1 MKNLVEKINIE
12 ALLGR
17 SMIENNDPKV
27 AETHSG
33 KNILV
38 TGGAGSIGTELVCQ
52 LCQFSLTKLIIL
64 DQAETA
70 LYELHLDLSEQF
82 PDAQMEFILADVSDR
97 DRLEQ
102 IFKSNNIDII
112 YHAAAY
118 KHVPVLEQN
127 PREGIKVNILG
138 TKNLAELSQKYGVER
153 FVMISTDKAVNP
165 LSIMGATKRI
175 AELLVQ
181 DFQHQKGNKTD
192 FIITRFG
199 NVLGSN
205 GSVIFRFQ
213 KQIEE
218 GKPLT
223 ITHPEATRYFMSIPE
238 ACQLVLQAGA
248 VGKGGEIGIFNMGEP
263 IKIVDL
269 AQKMAKLL
277 TYQEAEIT
285 FTGLRDGDKI
295 TEQLWTDHTEMLS
308 SSHEKIMWCR
318 ETGIDFNKIR
328 TLIQNLILETDKE
341 EIILKL
347 KEILPHFRS

>member
-1 MKNLVEKINIE
+1 M
-12 ALLGR
+12 
-17 SMIENNDPKV
+17 
-27 AETHSG
+27 
-33 KNILV
+33 
-38 TGGAGSIGTELVCQ
+38 
-52 LCQFSLTKLIIL
+52 
-64 DQAETA
+64 
-70 LYELHLDLSEQF
+70 
-82 PDAQMEFILADVSDR
+82 
-97 DRLEQ
+97 
-102 IFKSNNIDII
+102 
-112 YHAAAY
+112 
-118 KHVPVLEQN
+118 
-127 PREGIKVNILG
+127 
-138 TKNLAELSQKYGVER
+138 
-153 FVMISTDKAVNP
+153 
-165 LSIMGATKRI
+165 ATKRI

-181 DFQHQKGNKTD
+181 DFQHQQGNKTD

-248 VGKGGEIGIFNMGEP
+248 VGKGGEIGVFNMGEP

-269 AQKMAKLL
+269 AQRMAKLL
-277 TYQEAEIT
+277 THQEAEMT

-318 ETGIDFNKIR
+318 ETGMGFNKIR

-341 EIILKL
+341 EIIIKL
-347 KEILPHFRS
+347 KEILPHFRP